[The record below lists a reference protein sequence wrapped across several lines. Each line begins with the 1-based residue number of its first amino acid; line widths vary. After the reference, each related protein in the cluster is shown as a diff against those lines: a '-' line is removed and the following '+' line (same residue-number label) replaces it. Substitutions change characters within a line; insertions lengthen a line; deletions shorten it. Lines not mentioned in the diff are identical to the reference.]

1 MKTHISSFTLM
12 TLLMIVVL
20 AGCGNSEAE
29 KARQK
34 AQQDS
39 LLQVQQDSLLDVFR
53 GELEDISKT
62 IEDVGVRNGLLTV
75 DSSEG
80 QVLSKESILA
90 KVSVIDD
97 LLKKNQ
103 SELKQVYDR
112 MRKSKVKNDELE
124 KLVQSMQS
132 RMAEREKEID
142 DLMKL
147 LVDKDLMI
155 EDIKARMDTMRRN
168 NISLTE
174 DMIAMDE
181 EMHLVYYIIG
191 EQKELKE
198 KGVVTKEGGILGIG
212 GSKRLDVGKL
222 DTSLFTEVDQ
232 RELKVIPLYAK
243 KAKLIT
249 NHPEGSYSFE
259 EDANG
264 GVESLVIKDRK
275 QFWKASDYLVVE
287 VEI

>member
-1 MKTHISSFTLM
+1 M
-12 TLLMIVVL
+12 TLTLIVVL
-20 AGCGNSEAE
+20 AGCGDPEAE

-62 IEDVGVRNGLLTV
+62 IEGVGVRNGLLEL
-75 DSSEG
+75 DSAEG

-90 KVSVIDD
+90 KVSAIDD
-97 LLKKNQ
+97 LLNKNQ
-103 SELKQVYDR
+103 SELQQVYDR
-112 MRKSKVKNDELE
+112 MRKNKVKNDELE

-132 RMAEREKEID
+132 RMAEREQEID
-142 DLMKL
+142 ELMKL
-147 LVDKDLMI
+147 LVDKDVMI

-168 NISLTE
+168 NIELTE

-181 EMHLVYYIIG
+181 EMHLVYYIVG
-191 EQKELKE
+191 DKNELKD
-198 KGVVTKEGGILGIG
+198 KGVVTKEGGILGLG

-222 DTSLFTEVDQ
+222 DTELFTEVDQ
-232 RELKVIPLYAK
+232 RELKDIPLYAK

-259 EDANG
+259 ADGDG

-275 QFWKASDYLVVE
+275 QFWKASDYLVIE
-287 VEI
+287 VDI